1 MTMTAE
7 AAPASV
13 INVSCP
19 YCHAETPIHM
29 PGNYAPVYAIC
40 QACEKK
46 FIFERLAEGFQVLTR
61 EEAPCISDPDCRDI
75 EMGSGEEE

>member
-1 MTMTAE
+1 MNISAE
-7 AAPASV
+7 AVKPSV
-13 INVSCP
+13 EIVSCP
-19 YCHAETPIHM
+19 YCHKDTSVDRPE
-29 PGNYAPVYAIC
+29 NYAPVYSIC

-46 FIFERLAEGFQVLTR
+46 FIFERLAIGFQVLTR